1 MMKALNLKLTE
12 APVFEDNPE
21 LKAIPEFENLTERQM
36 RYVMLVDFHGSPLR
50 LMKVADRKFR
60 AALIS
65 GYKLEKDG
73 KRLDVN
79 GRNLIEGKVATI
91 EQARRVLNEIQ
102 HDSERELMEALS
114 TQIDEIVKFFKK
126 PNKTIQE
133 LDKAVILMT
142 KLPTILETK
151 KKILE
156 ILNFRDQD
164 FVNTAEAVEPDEV
177 KATLLDEYN
186 DKNN

>member
-1 MMKALNLKLTE
+1 MKALNLKLTE
-12 APVFEDNPE
+12 NPVFEDNPE
-21 LKAIPEFENLTERQM
+21 LKAVPEFENLTERQM

-50 LMKVADRKFR
+50 LMKPADRKFR

-65 GYKLEKDG
+65 GYKMEKDG
-73 KRLDVN
+73 KRLDIN

-91 EQARRVLNEIQ
+91 ELARKTLNEIQ
-102 HDSERELMEALS
+102 HDGEREIMEALS
-114 TQIDEIVKFFKK
+114 TQVDEMVKFFKK
-126 PNKTIQE
+126 PNKTVQE

-142 KLPTILETK
+142 KLPVILETK

-156 ILNFRDQD
+156 ILNFRDQE
-164 FVNTAEAVEPDEV
+164 FVNTTEAVESDNV
-177 KATLLDEYN
+177 KASLLDEYN

>member
-1 MMKALNLKLTE
+1 MKALNLKLTE

-21 LKAIPEFENLTERQM
+21 LKAIPEFTNLTERQM
-36 RYVMLVDFHGSPLR
+36 KYVMLVDFHGSPLR
-50 LMKVADRKFR
+50 LMKPEERKFR
-60 AALIS
+60 AALIA

-91 EQARRVLNEIQ
+91 ELARRILNEIQ
-102 HDSERELMEALS
+102 HDSERELMEALN
-114 TQIDEIVKFFKK
+114 TQIEEMVYFFKK
-126 PNKTIQE
+126 PNKSMQE
-133 LDKAVILMT
+133 LDKAVTLMT

-156 ILNFRDQD
+156 ILNFRDQEL
-164 FVNTAEAVEPDEV
+164 VNTIEDTEPDNV
-177 KATLLDEYN
+177 KVTLLDEYN
-186 DKNN
+186 DKNQ